1 MELILNL
8 AAALITVLMFL
19 LWLRYAPRTGSNR
32 SMQLVALAVLV
43 LTLFPVISVTDDLQA
58 ALNPAE
64 TDCCVRRDHACA
76 SLHSTFLEFATRPLP
91 TFAELS
97 HSIVRVAAPGGHS
110 GPVIEHPSLAP
121 IQNRPPPTA

>member
-76 SLHSTFLEFATRPLP
+76 SLHSTFLEFATQPLP
-91 TFAELS
+91 TFAQLS
-97 HSIVRVAAPGGHS
+97 HSIVRVAAPGGHP
-110 GPVIEHPSLAP
+110 GP
-121 IQNRPPPTA
+121 